1 MRPLQIVT
9 CGFAL
14 AAMTLL
20 IAGCASGPA
29 SPKPTSSA
37 APDGSGAS
45 SAPVVE
51 DDIEAAWLD
60 DGRMVGIVTLGSST
74 CIPIVDEITGVGQ
87 TVRVSLVDAPAVEGS
102 EPICTADLAPRATL
116 AALPEGVDPTKDVEL
131 VVTLGD
137 ITDDVDL
144 DGNPGLTGVPGE
156 TTTFEPSAGWFDDE
170 GVVLLTWGSSTCP
183 PIVEDADQQATGATI
198 SFATQDGACT
208 MDMAPRATVIGLS
221 GDIDDDVPFALT
233 LTGGGLDATVDV
245 LAG

>member
-9 CGFAL
+9 AGFAL

-29 SPKPTSSA
+29 SPEPTSSA

-74 CIPIVDEITGVGQ
+74 CIPIVDEITGEGQ

-156 TTTFEPSAGWFDDE
+156 TTTFEPSAGWFEDQ
-170 GVVLLTWGSSTCP
+170 GIVLLTWGSSTCP
-183 PIVEDADQQATGATI
+183 PIVESIDQQVTGATI

-233 LTGGGLDATVDV
+233 LTGGGLEATVDV